1 MTIKVLYFAQL
12 ADLAGKTEES
22 LVVDNTSA
30 EALFEQV
37 KASYSFPHNFSQ
49 LQVAINHQLSAH
61 QTPLQDGDQIA
72 FLPPM
77 TGG

>member
-1 MTIKVLYFAQL
+1 MKIKVLYFAQL
-12 ADLAGKTEES
+12 ADFASKTEES
-22 LVVDNTSA
+22 VDLTDSSPA
-30 EALFEQV
+30 ALYEALRLQ
-37 KASYSFPHNFSQ
+37 YSFPHEFTQ

-61 QTPLQDGDQIA
+61 EVELKDGDTIA

>member
-1 MTIKVLYFAQL
+1 MNVKVLYFAQL
-12 ADLAGKTEES
+12 ADLAHKTEET
-22 LVVDNTSA
+22 LELEDPSA
-30 EALFEQV
+30 EALYN
-37 KASYSFPHNFSQ
+37 KLKSDYSFPHTFTQ

-61 QTPLQDGDQIA
+61 KTPLEDGDQIA